1 MKRCLLA
8 LEFSTDKGSVALFR
22 EGQVLAEVVDDQSS
36 PSARIWSLIETLLVN
51 SGQDWSQIGAIAYG
65 AGPGAF
71 TGVRLSCGLAQG
83 LGLTLG
89 VPLLPV
95 STLESLLPL
104 ITVPRVVI
112 ALDARMNQVYLAAYE
127 QQNGNWISAV
137 TPQLCTLDTLP
148 DLPDHP
154 WWGAGSGA
162 EMWSEELA
170 TRWSPQWQSTLPH
183 RFPRAAQIA
192 QLAFVQWQN
201 HQGIAASSAQ
211 PVYLR
216 QRVALTRAERGL

>member
-22 EGQVLAEVVDDQSS
+22 EGQVLAEVVDDQPS
-36 PSARIWSLIETLLVN
+36 PSARIWSLVEELLAN

-83 LGLTLG
+83 LGLTLD
-89 VPLLPV
+89 VPLFPV

-127 QQNGNWISAV
+127 QHNGHWNAV
-137 TPQLCTLDTLP
+137 VAPQLCAPDTLP
-148 DLPDHP
+148 DLPNHP

-162 EMWSEELA
+162 EMWSELLT
-170 TRWSPQWQSTLPH
+170 TRWSPRWQGTIPQLI
-183 RFPRAAQIA
+183 PRAAKIA
-192 QLAFVQWQN
+192 QLAFEHWQD
-201 HQGIAASSAQ
+201 HRGIAASSAQ